1 MGCEGRIESCT
12 WTREAP
18 VSRVLLVVDSGE
30 PSVWLVVGIED
41 IVDIAVVLGLDASV
55 CIKLRELF
63 RSRSVN

>member
-18 VSRVLLVVDSGE
+18 VSRVLLVMDSGE

-41 IVDIAVVLGLDASV
+41 IVDIVVVLGLDASV
-55 CIKLRELF
+55 CIKLRELI